1 MPHKSQQNMICHKN
15 PSNLKNLIISP
26 RDKLRFKKANKCI
39 EIGILEESE
48 NQPNFFRYLTLF
60 PS

>member
-1 MPHKSQQNMICHKN
+1 MPHKGQQNMICHKN
-15 PSNLKNLIISP
+15 PSNKKNLSISP
-26 RDKLRFKKANKCI
+26 RDQLRFKKTNKCI

-48 NQPNFFRYLTLF
+48 NQQIFFRYLALF